1 MDRSPVWPTSPS
13 AIRSTCRASP
23 DLPGGRAPMYRA
35 TTWRSGRRIRATIPR
50 STHSLPTP
58 WPIVLASTTCTI
70 HVPAQLREVS
80 VSLSRNRLM
89 NKKIAAAGV
98 FALLVLAPACTD
110 LTEVPQSAITPEN
123 FYRNADEAIGG
134 LASVYAQ
141 LRATND
147 DYYNISEISTDEMIV
162 PTRGQDWYDNGKWLD
177 IHRQTFTPNSPAGLD
192 LINGA
197 WTNLFIGVARAN
209 VVLNGITNTSF
220 TGKATMTAELRVL
233 RAFYYYLLMDAFG
246 GVPIVTDVAIAQ
258 RPQNT
263 RAEVFAFVETEL
275 KAARPD
281 LPAKWSANMNGRIT
295 QGAVDAILASLYLN
309 AQVFTGTVSAT
320 GLAPGAQRWTDAVN
334 SANAVINSGNYS
346 LATDANQNCTPAG
359 CGWRKNFTADNNLS
373 PEIIFAVKYLNL
385 TDIGLNFL
393 MRALHYNQYSGAE
406 APWNGF
412 STLADTYA
420 SFDPADRRTQIFLAG
435 PQVNLVTGQPA
446 FDRQGNP
453 LYFDPNIPDVTA
465 ATEGQGVRIDKWPV
479 DPNHVTRNNGNDYAW
494 FRLGEMYLIR
504 AEAENELGNQAAA
517 TADLNLLRARVF
529 SPAKPLAA
537 GLTQQQVRDAVLKE
551 RL

>member
-1 MDRSPVWPTSPS
+1 
-13 AIRSTCRASP
+13 
-23 DLPGGRAPMYRA
+23 
-35 TTWRSGRRIRATIPR
+35 
-50 STHSLPTP
+50 
-58 WPIVLASTTCTI
+58 
-70 HVPAQLREVS
+70 
-80 VSLSRNRLM
+80 M

-147 DYYNISEISTDEMIV
+147 EYYNISEISTDEMIV

-177 IHRQTFTPNSPAGLD
+177 IHRQTFSPNSPAGLD
-192 LINGA
+192 NFNSA

-209 VVLNGITNTSF
+209 VVLNGLSNTNF
-220 TGKATMTAELRVL
+220 TGKATVTAELRVL

-246 GVPIVTDVAIAQ
+246 PVPIVTDVAIMQ

-275 KAARPD
+275 KEARPD
-281 LPAKWSANMNGRIT
+281 LPATWTADMNGRVT

-309 AQVFTGTVSAT
+309 AQVFNGTVSAT
-320 GLAPGAQRWTDAVN
+320 GLQPGTQRWQDAMN
-334 SANAVINSGNYS
+334 SANAVINSGHYA
-346 LATDANQNCTPAG
+346 LATDANQGCATTG

-393 MRALHYNQYSGAE
+393 MRALHYNQYSGPE

-412 STLADTYA
+412 STLADTYNA
-420 SFDPADRRTQIFLAG
+420 FDPADKRTQIFLAG
-435 PQVNLVTGQPA
+435 PQVNLATGQPA

-453 LYFDPNIPDVTA
+453 LVFDPNIPDVTA

-479 DPNHVTRNNGNDYAW
+479 DPNHVARNNGNDYAW

-504 AEAENELGNQAAA
+504 AEAENELGNQPAAI
-517 TADLNLLRARVF
+517 ADINLIRARVF

-537 GLTQQQVRDAVLKE
+537 GLTQQQVRDAIIKE
-551 RL
+551 RLYELTAEGKRRQDLIRFGQFTSGTWYAKTRSDPWKVLFPIPQTQIETNPLLKQNPGY